1 MKTLEPRDT
10 YELIGH
16 KQNEQFILK
25 AWKKDKIPHALLL
38 SGPRGVGKATFAFRV
53 ARFLLH
59 ARNSDQNRQNGLD
72 FGQQSAYETL
82 AVPKETVVSRQ
93 VANNAH
99 PNLLVIQRSEILRTN
114 KIRSEIVIDDLKPLK
129 NFINLN
135 ASDGHWRIVIIDT
148 IDEMNRN
155 SANAILKLLEEPP
168 KKVIFILINN
178 SGGRLLPTIKS
189 RCQLLKFA
197 ALSKDDLGIALQFSG
212 VNLKES
218 DIDIIYQLS
227 CGSMKLAKEILSSDF
242 LENLNDIIEL
252 ISGVW
257 PVFVADGEAIFE
269 KWQKSIKQDPTAVLE
284 DKILIAK
291 NWLSNGLIQ
300 YSRSNGSYLAA
311 LKDED
316 ELFERLINTHGI
328 ERLLGRL
335 QDIERLV
342 IRSKG
347 LNLNKKETF
356 FTFIRLLTEQEN
368 VD

>member
-25 AWKKDKIPHALLL
+25 AWEKDKIPHALLL

-59 ARNSDQNRQNGLD
+59 TRDSDQNRQNGLD
-72 FGQQSAYETL
+72 FGQQSAHETM
-82 AVPKETVVSRQ
+82 AVPKEAIVSRQ
-93 VANNAH
+93 VGNNAH
-99 PNLLVIQRSEILRTN
+99 PNLLVIQRSESLRTN
-114 KIRSEIVIDDLKPLK
+114 KIRSEIVIDDLNPLK
-129 NFINLN
+129 SFINLK
-135 ASDGHWRIVIIDT
+135 ASDGHWRVVIIDT

-197 ALSKDDLGIALQFSG
+197 ALSKDDLVFALQSAG
-212 VNLKES
+212 ADLEES
-218 DIDIIYQLS
+218 HIDIIYQLS

-242 LENLNDIIEL
+242 LENLNDIIGL

-257 PVFVADGEAIFE
+257 PVFVADCEAIFE

-291 NWLSNGLIQ
+291 NWLSNGVIQ
-300 YSRSNGSYLAA
+300 YSRVNGSYLAA
-311 LKDED
+311 LKDEE
-316 ELFERLINTHGI
+316 ELFERLINTHGL

-335 QDIERLV
+335 KDIERLV

-347 LNLNKKETF
+347 LNLDKKETF